1 MLYLGCVGG
10 TFAGAAVA
18 GAEGLSESR
27 FVVATIALLVPAL
40 VGARLWFV
48 LQHLDA
54 FRAEPRRIWRRS
66 EGGSALYGG
75 LVLSVATSLPVLQ
88 LIGLP
93 FWAFWD
99 AAAVTMLVGL
109 IITRAG
115 CLMHGCCAGRAT
127 AGPLGMWLP
136 NDRGEW
142 RRRFPTPILEGA
154 WAAVVLAL
162 ALAARSSLT
171 SSGAL
176 FALIAGGYAAGRLLL
191 EPTRESSDRKQL
203 SSANLAFSALLVAA
217 AILLA
222 WGRI

>member
-1 MLYLGCVGG
+1 
-10 TFAGAAVA
+10 
-18 GAEGLSESR
+18 
-27 FVVATIALLVPAL
+27 
-40 VGARLWFV
+40 
-48 LQHLDA
+48 
-54 FRAEPRRIWRRS
+54 
-66 EGGSALYGG
+66 
-75 LVLSVATSLPVLQ
+75 LPVLR
-88 LIGLP
+88 LAGLP

-109 IITRAG
+109 IPTRAG